1 MYHIDY
7 LPLLKLH
14 LRVCKFIKCLPFEYD
29 EKSGL
34 VIRTQ
39 NSRQVI
45 TFKIQSIFSLLYS
58 FATILHV
65 CIGRL
70 TLTERFLGSL
80 FLILDILLTT
90 TRWNYSLDKSPGQIV
105 NSFLQFEKQIL
116 EDLPTAPSSLGTKLM
131 KIFIP
136 VATLSLTGIAIFEFL
151 LLLFAPCTPPFLL
164 SMFPTCR
171 QYYANGY
178 LVQCGIRLFESWMQ
192 WHMLLSGGTWV
203 IYILF
208 VGIVCLLTYFRVLHS
223 QIAQIKKDQ
232 DMDTCIR
239 LYRSI
244 QILEKSFNDFLMVMI
259 VPAMMICSPGI
270 QLIVQYVCINHH
282 KDIAMPGFLVFP
294 TLGLDA
300 GINNVLVFTLAS
312 HINIGSE
319 KALQG
324 MKEKVMGLE
333 KRKLM
338 KRQIRACSV
347 LKVKFGSNFIDRGTP
362 LVIQNF
368 CVNQTVAL
376 TLIKSRHVA
385 R

>member
-116 EDLPTAPSSLGTKLM
+116 EGSKQLFRIFIMTICYSAIWFSDILGT
-131 KIFIP
+131 
-136 VATLSLTGIAIFEFL
+136 
-151 LLLFAPCTPPFLL
+151 
-164 SMFPTCR
+164 
-171 QYYANGY
+171 
-178 LVQCGIRLFESWMQ
+178 
-192 WHMLLSGGTWV
+192 
-203 IYILF
+203 
-208 VGIVCLLTYFRVLHS
+208 HS
-223 QIAQIKKDQ
+223 
-232 DMDTCIR
+232 
-239 LYRSI
+239 
-244 QILEKSFNDFLMVMI
+244 F
-259 VPAMMICSPGI
+259 
-270 QLIVQYVCINHH
+270 
-282 KDIAMPGFLVFP
+282 
-294 TLGLDA
+294 
-300 GINNVLVFTLAS
+300 
-312 HINIGSE
+312 
-319 KALQG
+319 
-324 MKEKVMGLE
+324 
-333 KRKLM
+333 
-338 KRQIRACSV
+338 
-347 LKVKFGSNFIDRGTP
+347 
-362 LVIQNF
+362 
-368 CVNQTVAL
+368 
-376 TLIKSRHVA
+376 
-385 R
+385 